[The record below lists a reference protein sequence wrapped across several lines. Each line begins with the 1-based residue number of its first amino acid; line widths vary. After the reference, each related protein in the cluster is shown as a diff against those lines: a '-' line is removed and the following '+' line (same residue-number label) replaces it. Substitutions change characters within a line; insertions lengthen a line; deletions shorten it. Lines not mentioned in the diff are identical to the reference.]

1 MAMSEAR
8 EDAARRLWGLWQ
20 QGRRPELAEFLA
32 GAGALG
38 PLDLAAVV
46 RVDQRQRWLT
56 GEHRPAEHY
65 LQLYSIL
72 AADEE
77 AALDLVYAEYLLRRE
92 QGEEAA
98 PDEFLRRF
106 PQYAAQLELQFGFG
120 QALAGEGA
128 PPAGNDPTNT
138 PASDAKAGAVDDP
151 A

>member
-1 MAMSEAR
+1 MSEAR

-20 QGRRPELAEFLA
+20 QGGRPDLAAFLA
-32 GAGALG
+32 GADPLG

-65 LQLYSIL
+65 LRLYSIL

-92 QGEEAA
+92 QGEEVAT
-98 PDEFLRRF
+98 DDFC
-106 PQYAAQLELQFGFG
+106 
-120 QALAGEGA
+120 GA
-128 PPAGNDPTNT
+128 FRST
-138 PASDAKAGAVDDP
+138 PANSNYNSTSARPWQATVRRLPGMIRRTHRRRTLRP
-151 A
+151 APSTTPL